1 MAKDLF
7 LWCDD
12 KVKKKYLEMPE
23 LSREYQARLEGD
35 LQYCVMDIETTGL
48 DPHSDRIIEVAVI
61 KGRGSET
68 VDTFHKLIDPGMPIP
83 FHIKLLTGIDEEMI
97 SGKPAMDQ
105 IIDDLA
111 DFLGDDLVVAYSYF
125 EKEFLDIL
133 YPEFGRGRFTNPYL
147 DVMDLALILLPSIR
161 GHRQI
166 DLASIWGI
174 DTGTVHRAFDDTQT
188 LFSVFNILLNGLYN
202 ADLSLI
208 KALLE
213 HSTGQGDG
221 LAQLMKR
228 VLDERSGG
236 RKVDRLSLERV
247 VRKTMLLKGI
257 SPQKGERADRPVPPE
272 DVRSMFEPD
281 GPIAGQFENYEER
294 REQYEMAEAVR
305 SALSDQELLLVEAG
319 TGTGKSIAYLAPGVL
334 WSKANDSPVVV
345 STRTLNLQDQLYTKD
360 LPLLEEAMGEGS
372 FRYSVLKGY
381 GNYICLRK
389 LQDLVGGKRKLN
401 ERQIGIFGML
411 LSWISENEFGDVS
424 LLNVSYLR
432 GLDNLVLSDFRE
444 CPGGKCKFA
453 RNGCCFYRRAVERAK
468 YSHIV
473 VVNHS
478 LLLGGIG
485 IEFRA
490 AVIDE
495 AHTLEDVATEQFT
508 REFAYRDVNSFLKSL
523 YSPVTGNG
531 FIADLL
537 DNVKSHIDDESFE
550 SLKFK
555 AEEAMEAVE
564 LSLET
569 TEEAFI
575 ALCCFYEG
583 DAPGRIDIRFGPG
596 QIETVE
602 YTRLQMKSEDVQKAL
617 DKLVV
622 QLSRVAGTI
631 REKGD
636 DSERLEYALSDLSGK
651 AARAAEMK
659 EDLDVFLT
667 CETDELV
674 RWATVSKEGW
684 FESQALR
691 VTPVDI
697 GEHLQM
703 CIYED
708 LDSVIMTSA
717 TLTVKNSFDFFRSR
731 VGLGPSSSYQPE
743 TIILQSSFDYDR
755 QMQILVVHDMPDPSS
770 KDYSGKVAQVLKE
783 IIPSAGGGA
792 LVLFTNRKLM
802 INTYDEVAGELVE
815 QGMKLLCQREGYS
828 RRRLAEEFVEDEN
841 TSLFGTS
848 SFWEGV
854 DARGDTLKLVVVT
867 RIPFE
872 SPGRPVFEA
881 RGEQIRQSGGSDFA
895 ELGLPMAALRL
906 KQGVGRL
913 IRTRQDRGQVII
925 LDSRINKRR
934 YGQVLLRTLPHA
946 LRRNVSEEEVGRAI
960 KDFFS
965 SD

>member
-7 LWCDD
+7 LWCDE
-12 KVKKKYLEMPE
+12 KVRKKYLEMPG

-35 LQYCVMDIETTGL
+35 LQYCVIDIETTGL
-48 DPHSDRIIEVAVI
+48 DPQRDRIIEVAVI
-61 KGRGSET
+61 KGRGSST
-68 VDTFHKLIDPGMPIP
+68 IDTFKKLINPGIPIP
-83 FHIKLLTGIDEEMI
+83 FHIELLTGIDEEMV
-97 SGKPAMDQ
+97 SGQPAMDE

-111 DFLGDDLVVAYSYF
+111 DFLGDDLVIAYSYF
-125 EKEFLDIL
+125 EKEFLGNL
-133 YPEFGRGRFTNPYL
+133 YPEYGRGKFTNPYL

-166 DLASIWGI
+166 DLASIWEI
-174 DTGTVHRAFDDTQT
+174 DTGAVHRAFDDTRT

-208 KALLE
+208 RALLD
-213 HSTGQGDG
+213 HSPGQGDG
-221 LAQLMKR
+221 LAQLLKR

-236 RKVDRLSLERV
+236 RKVDKLALERV
-247 VRKTMLLKGI
+247 VKKNVSLKGV
-257 SPQKGERADRPVPPE
+257 SPLAGERADRPVRPE
-272 DVRSMFEPD
+272 DVRSMFEPG
-281 GPIAGQFENYEER
+281 GPIAGQFGNYEER
-294 REQYEMAEAVR
+294 REQYEMAEVVR
-305 SALSDQELLLVEAG
+305 AALDDKKLLLVEAG
-319 TGTGKSIAYLAPGVL
+319 TGTGKSIAYLVPGVL

-345 STRTLNLQDQLYTKD
+345 STRTLNLQDQLCTKD
-360 LPLLEEAMGEGS
+360 LPLLEEAMGEDS

-389 LQDLVGGKRKLN
+389 LQDLVSGKRKLN

-411 LSWISENEFGDVS
+411 LNWISENEFGDVS

-432 GLDNLVLSDFRE
+432 GLDSLVLSDFRE
-444 CPGGKCKFA
+444 CPGAKCKFA

-468 YSHIV
+468 YSNVV

-485 IEFRA
+485 IEFRS

-523 YSPVTGNG
+523 YSPVNGNG

-537 DNVKSHIDDESFE
+537 DNVKSHISGDNYEA
-550 SLKFK
+550 LKFR

-575 ALCCFYEG
+575 ALSSFYEG
-583 DAPGRIDIRFGPG
+583 ESPGRMDIRFGPG
-596 QIETVE
+596 QIESVE
-602 YTRLQMKSEDVQKAL
+602 YTRLQMKSEDVEKAL
-617 DKLVV
+617 DKLAV
-622 QLSRVAGTI
+622 QLSRVSGML

-636 DSERLEYALSDLSGK
+636 DSERLEYLQSDLGGK
-651 AARAAEMK
+651 AARIAEMK
-659 EDLDVFLT
+659 DDLEVFLSI
-667 CETDELV
+667 ETGGAV
-674 RWATVSKEGW
+674 KWATVAGEES
-684 FESQALR
+684 FERQALR

-731 VGLGPSSSYQPE
+731 VGLGPGSPYQPE
-743 TIILQSSFDYDR
+743 NIILQSSFDYDR

-770 KDYSGKVAQVLKE
+770 KEYSGKVAHMLKE

-802 INTYDEVAGELVE
+802 INTYDEVAGELAG
-815 QGMKLLCQREGYS
+815 QGLKLLCQREGYS

-881 RGEQIRQSGGSDFA
+881 RGELIRQGGGSDFA

-913 IRTRQDRGQVII
+913 IRTNRDRGQVII

-934 YGQVLLRTLPHA
+934 YGQVLLRTLPRA

-960 KDFFS
+960 KEFFT
-965 SD
+965 DG